1 MQSDNVITDA
11 PALAAYC
18 ESLDGVPWV
27 TVDTEFMREKTYWP
41 KLCLV
46 QISGPESGSERAI
59 DPLAPGIDLAPL
71 FRIFADPKI
80 VKIFHA
86 ARQDVEIAYKMMGSV
101 PTPLFDTQ
109 VAAMVCGYGD
119 QIGYEA
125 LVQQILRK
133 DLDKSSRF
141 TDWSHRPLTARQIH
155 YALSDVTHL
164 RDIYRH
170 LSSQLEETGRSHW
183 LGEEMAILTA
193 EDTYRA
199 DPEMAWKR
207 LKLRNGKPLF
217 LQAVREM
224 AAWREVEAQARDIP
238 RNRIMKD
245 ESLLDVAGSMPSTLD
260 ELARIRGLGRGFADG
275 RLGRSVLEAVARA
288 KAVPKEDL
296 PQQKKTQ
303 RPPPGVGP
311 MTDLLKVLLK
321 RNSENAGVAS
331 RLIATSDDLEKIAG
345 DDSANVAALRGWR
358 RELFG
363 EDALALKRGE
373 IALTGG
379 AHTSID
385 IIRRE
390 A

>member
-1 MQSDNVITDA
+1 MEADHVIDNGAT
-11 PALAAYC
+11 LAAYC
-18 ESLDGVPWV
+18 ESLAGVPWV

-46 QISGPESGSERAI
+46 QISGPDPGSERAV
-59 DPLAPGIDLAPL
+59 DPLVPGMDLAPL
-71 FRIFADPKI
+71 FRIFADKS
-80 VKIFHA
+80 VLKIFHA

-101 PTPLFDTQ
+101 PSPLFDTQ

-119 QIGYEA
+119 QVGYEA
-125 LVQQILRK
+125 LVKKVCRQ

-141 TDWSHRPLTARQIH
+141 TDWSQRPLTTRQIS

-170 LSSQLEETGRSHW
+170 LSERLESTGRSHW
-183 LGEEMAILTA
+183 LEEEMAILTA
-193 EDTYRA
+193 AETYRN
-199 DPEMAWKR
+199 DPENAWKR

-217 LQAVREM
+217 LQVVREM
-224 AAWREVEAQARDIP
+224 AAWREIEAQARDIP

-245 ESLLDVAGSMPSTLD
+245 ESLLDVAGSLPTTLD
-260 ELARIRGLGRGFADG
+260 DLSRIRGLGRGFAEG
-275 RLGRSVLEAVARA
+275 KLGRGVLETVERA

-296 PQQKKTQ
+296 PKQQKTE
-303 RPPPGVGP
+303 RPQPGVGP
-311 MTDLLKVLLK
+311 MMDLLRVLLK

-331 RLIATSDDLEKIAG
+331 RLIANAEDLEKIAG
-345 DDSANVAALRGWR
+345 DDNADVAALSGWR

-379 AHTSID
+379 GRDGID

-390 A
+390 P